1 MVRGFA
7 ISLASNAQV
16 GKRVG
21 RGTPSKGQEEEE
33 MKLRGIYERDPGS
46 GVWWIVYFDQFG
58 KRRREKAGSKSI
70 AIKLYGKR
78 KQQVLE
84 GKKLPE
90 LFRKPSINF
99 SQLVG
104 DALAYSKRNKRS
116 YKTDVPRF
124 ASLKEWFGSHAA
136 EELTPK
142 DIESTLARAAEK
154 EKWAPSTFNHYR
166 SLMSLS
172 YRLGILNRKV
182 TSNPARSVTH
192 RREDN
197 NRVRFLTVEE
207 EKKLRKVIEA
217 KWASHMPELDLAINT
232 GLRKGSQYSLT
243 WEMVDWNGRMLN
255 VPRTKNEEP
264 IHVPLNDAAI
274 AALRVV
280 HDRGDGRGRVFQSA
294 RTGEPLENGRHWFD
308 DAVVEAKIKNF
319 RWHDLR
325 HTFASRLRMK
335 GAPLED
341 IADLLGHKSLTMTRR
356 YAHLGP
362 NKLHAVVSLLGA
374 SATTTAT
381 GENGPEAGTSQVVMQ

>member
-1 MVRGFA
+1 M
-7 ISLASNAQV
+7 ASNAHV
-16 GKRVG
+16 GKRVES
-21 RGTPSKGQEEEE
+21 GTPSKAKEEEE

-99 SQLVG
+99 SQLAD

-136 EELTPK
+136 EELIPQ

-207 EKKLRKVIEA
+207 EKKVRKVIDA

-280 HDRGDGRGRVFQSA
+280 HGRGDGRGRVFQSA
-294 RTGEPLENGRHWFD
+294 KTGEPLENGRHWFD
-308 DAVVEAKIKNF
+308 DAVAEAKIKNF

-374 SATTTAT
+374 TATTTAT
-381 GENGPEAGTSQVVMQ
+381 GESGSEAGTSQVVMQ

>member
-1 MVRGFA
+1 
-7 ISLASNAQV
+7 
-16 GKRVG
+16 
-21 RGTPSKGQEEEE
+21 
-33 MKLRGIYERDPGS
+33 MKQRGIFEKHPGS
-46 GVWWIVYFDQFG
+46 GIWWICYFDQFG
-58 KRRREKAGSKSI
+58 KKRREKAGTKSV

-90 LFRKPSINF
+90 NFRKPSVKF
-99 SQLVG
+99 SQLLD

-116 YKTDVPRF
+116 YKTDIPRI
-124 ASLKEWFGSHAA
+124 ASLKDWFGSHPA

-142 DIESTLARAAEK
+142 EIESILARAADK

-172 YRLGILNRKV
+172 HRLGILNRKV

-197 NRVRFLTVEE
+197 NRVRFLTEEE
-207 EKKLRKVIEA
+207 EKKLRNVIEG
-217 KWASHMPELDLAINT
+217 KWSLHVPELDLAINT

-243 WEMVDWNGRMLN
+243 WDMVDFRGRMLN
-255 VPRTKNEEP
+255 IPRTKNEEP
-264 IHVPLNDAAI
+264 IHVPLNDAAV

-280 HDRGDGRGRVFQSA
+280 HARGDGKGRVFHSEK
-294 RTGEPLENGRHWFD
+294 TGAPLENGRHWFD
-308 DAVVEAKIKNF
+308 DAVIEARIKNF

-362 NKLHAVVSLLGA
+362 NKLHAVVSLLKPSDPTSDTSESHA
-374 SATTTAT
+374 S
-381 GENGPEAGTSQVVMQ
+381 GGVVQVVVQ